1 MRRQWN
7 KKIYIASQ
15 QDKQIDEFGRNT
27 YDEPIMYEFNVQP
40 TSSKNDIEM
49 FGEHARE
56 MQRAVIER
64 KYEGVFKEFDKA
76 YLDGATPEG
85 EAYNGANANYRLLP
99 PRVQNKVITIYF
111 ERLVNGDK

>member
-1 MRRQWN
+1 MRKQWN

-15 QDKQIDEFGRNT
+15 LSTLDDYGRNA
-27 YDEPIMYEFNVQP
+27 YDKPEEYEFNVQP
-40 TSSKNDIEM
+40 TSSKNDVEM
-49 FGEHARE
+49 FGEHSRE

-64 KYEGVFKEFDKA
+64 KYEGMFKEFDRA
-76 YLDGATPEG
+76 YLDGVTPEG

-111 ERLVNGDK
+111 ERLVEGDK

>member
-15 QDKQIDEFGRNT
+15 LSTLDDYGRNQ
-27 YDEPIMYEFNVQP
+27 YDEPVMYEFNVQP

-49 FGEHARE
+49 FGEHSRE

-85 EAYNGANANYRLLP
+85 EAYHGANANYRLLP

>member
-7 KKIYIASQ
+7 KTIYIASQ
-15 QDKQIDEFGRNT
+15 LKEIDDNGRNL
-27 YDEPIMYEFNVQP
+27 YDTPVKYEFNVQP
-40 TSSKNDIEM
+40 TSSKNDIQM

-76 YLDGATPEG
+76 YLEGATPDE

-111 ERLVNGDK
+111 ERIVNGDK

>member
-1 MRRQWN
+1 MKKQWN

-15 QDKQIDEFGRNT
+15 QDKQIDEFGRNA
-27 YDEPIMYEFNVQP
+27 YDEPVEYEFNVQP
-40 TSSKNDIEM
+40 TSSKNDVEM
-49 FGEHARE
+49 FGEHSRE

-64 KYEGVFKEFDKA
+64 KYEGMFKEFDRA
-76 YLDGATPEG
+76 YLDGVTPEG

-111 ERLVNGDK
+111 ERLVEGDK

>member
-15 QDKQIDEFGRNT
+15 LSTLDDYGRNQ
-27 YDEPIMYEFNVQP
+27 YDEPVMYEFNVQP
-40 TSSKNDIEM
+40 TTSKNDIQM
-49 FGEHARE
+49 FGEHSRE

>member
-15 QDKQIDEFGRNT
+15 LSELDDYGKNQ
-27 YDEPIMYEFNVQP
+27 YDEPVMYEFNVQP
-40 TSSKNDIEM
+40 TTSKNDIQM
-49 FGEHARE
+49 FGEHSRE

-85 EAYNGANANYRLLP
+85 EEYHGANANYRLLP

>member
-15 QDKQIDEFGRNT
+15 LSTLDDYGRNQ
-27 YDEPIMYEFNVQP
+27 YDEPVEYEFNVQP

-49 FGEHARE
+49 FGEHAKE

-111 ERLVNGDK
+111 ERLVNGDR

>member
-15 QDKQIDEFGRNT
+15 LSTLDDYGRNQ